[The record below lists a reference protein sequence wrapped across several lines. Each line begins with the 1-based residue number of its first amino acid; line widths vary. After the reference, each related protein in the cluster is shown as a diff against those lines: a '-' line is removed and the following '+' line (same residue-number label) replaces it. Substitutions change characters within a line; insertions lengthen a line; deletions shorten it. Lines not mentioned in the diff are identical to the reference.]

1 MAVIEPESTP
11 LTAPSAASPASPML
25 RSHDGDVS
33 HAPAFLGRKT
43 RAEVPVEAAPAAP
56 AAASDSDAPAKPKR
70 RRAPRVSEATSDSDD
85 S

>member
-43 RAEVPVEAAPAAP
+43 RAEVPAEAAPVAP
-56 AAASDSDAPAKPKR
+56 AAAEGDAPVKPKR
-70 RRAPRVSEATSDSDD
+70 RRAPRVSEAASDSDD

>member
-11 LTAPSAASPASPML
+11 LTSKAAASPGSPLL

-43 RAEVPVEAAPAAP
+43 RAEAPVEAAPAAP
-56 AAASDSDAPAKPKR
+56 TASEGEAPAKPKR
-70 RRAPRVSEATSDSDD
+70 RRAPRPADGLPGSEEA
-85 S
+85 